1 MIRFFLSLLFADQN
15 GDPETYM
22 ACCTLLPNSY

>member
-22 ACCTLLPNSY
+22 SCCTHIPY